1 MHRARWQS
9 SEADFRYF
17 PAINMDMHV
26 SLRTNL
32 YFLWCFVCAMTLFF
46 GVLQPVFAQD
56 GMAAEQAK
64 EREELND
71 MRQEVGDIKATIN
84 DAMRQMTEVNNQLK
98 NQTYFEVHLFA
109 KESTV
114 KVASDVNLAAL
125 TYNGKL
131 PGPELRFMQG
141 DRVKLILHNELKYP
155 TSLHF
160 HGMILPGSI
169 DGLPRPDSGIV
180 KPGASYAYQF
190 IANQP
195 GTYWYHPQIIHGDQK
210 AKGLFGALVIMPK
223 GNQRTDT
230 PDKDVVLVVG
240 DMKAEFRSKDGSP
253 IAAAKPAAPAKGF
266 AKPDA
271 ASELLTN
278 SAMRLFAAI
287 PSGDKKPDAST
298 FYLMNGKSAPLA
310 PPIDVRRGQKVRV
323 RIINAGHTAVPM
335 HLSGHRF
342 EVLARD
348 GSDML
353 EPRVYRDT
361 VTVSP
366 GERIDLEFTAENP
379 GLWALASEVFE
390 QASREGR
397 TPGGIACI
405 LRYTDIVEPALQNPN
420 P

>member
-1 MHRARWQS
+1 MNLQRNLAYTFS
-9 SEADFRYF
+9 SVLCALAF
-17 PAINMDMHV
+17 
-26 SLRTNL
+26 SLACVEPCT
-32 YFLWCFVCAMTLFF
+32 
-46 GVLQPVFAQD
+46 AQE

-64 EREELND
+64 ERQELED
-71 MRQEVGDIKATIN
+71 MRGEVGDIKATIN
-84 DAMRQMTEVNNQLK
+84 DAMRQVTELNNQMK
-98 NQTYFEVHLFA
+98 NQTFKEVHLFA

-114 KVASDVNLAAL
+114 KVASDVQIAAL

-131 PGPELRFMQG
+131 PGPELRFVQG
-141 DRVKLILHNELKYP
+141 DRVRLVLHNQLKYP

-160 HGMILPGSI
+160 HGMILPGSV

-180 KPGASYAYQF
+180 KAGATYAYQF

-195 GTYWYHPQIIHGDQK
+195 GTFWYHPQIIHGDQK
-210 AKGLFGALVIMPK
+210 AKGLFGALVIDPK
-223 GNQRTDT
+223 VNQGQRADT
-230 PDKDVVLVVG
+230 PDKDVVLIIG
-240 DMKAEFRSKDGSP
+240 DIKTEFRSREGKQT
-253 IAAAKPAAPAKGF
+253 APAKPGSETKGE
-266 AKPDA
+266 AKPSARADA

-278 SAMRLFAAI
+278 SAMRLYGAVAT
-287 PSGDKKPDAST
+287 GDKRPDAAN

-310 PPIDVRRGQKVRV
+310 PPIDVRRGQKVRL
-323 RIINAGHTAVPM
+323 RIINSGHSAVPL

-348 GSDML
+348 GSDLL

-366 GERIDLEFTAENP
+366 GERVDLEFTADNP

-405 LRYTDIVEPALQNPN
+405 VRYTDIVEPALQNPQ
-420 P
+420 

>member
-1 MHRARWQS
+1 MKTVALLC
-9 SEADFRYF
+9 
-17 PAINMDMHV
+17 
-26 SLRTNL
+26 SLS
-32 YFLWCFVCAMTLFF
+32 VA
-46 GVLQPVFAQD
+46 VLCSLAPIRSALAQD

-64 EREELND
+64 EREELED

-84 DAMRQMTEVNNQLK
+84 DAMRQMTELK
-98 NQTYFEVHLFA
+98 NQMKDQTYFEVHLFA
-109 KESTV
+109 KESIV
-114 KVASDVNLAAL
+114 KVASDAQISVL

-131 PGPELRFMQG
+131 PGPELRFQQG
-141 DRVKLILHNELKYP
+141 DKVRLILHNQLKFP

-160 HGMILPGSI
+160 HGMILPGSV

-180 KPGASYAYQF
+180 KANATYAYQF

-195 GTYWYHPQIIHGDQK
+195 GTFWYHPQIIHGDQK
-210 AKGLFGALVIMPK
+210 AKGLFGSLVIEPK
-223 GNQRTDT
+223 GARTQRADT
-230 PDKDVVLVVG
+230 PDKDVVLVIG
-240 DMKAEFRSKDGSP
+240 DMHTEFRSREGRQTAPSP
-253 IAAAKPAAPAKGF
+253 SDAKPEAKPG

-271 ASELLTN
+271 ASQLLSN
-278 SAMRLFAAI
+278 ANMRLFGAVATE
-287 PSGDKKPDAST
+287 SKKSDALT

-310 PPIDVRRGQKVRV
+310 PPIDVRKGQRVRL
-323 RIINAGHTAVPM
+323 RIINSGHTAVPL
-335 HLSGHRF
+335 HLSGHRM
-342 EVLARD
+342 EVMARD

-361 VTVSP
+361 VTVNA
-366 GERIDLEFTAENP
+366 GERVDVEFTADNP

>member
-1 MHRARWQS
+1 MSLQRNC
-9 SEADFRYF
+9 FCFF
-17 PAINMDMHV
+17 PLLV
-26 SLRTNL
+26 VLLSV
-32 YFLWCFVCAMTLFF
+32 CFFYV
-46 GVLQPVFAQD
+46 QPAFAQD

-64 EREELND
+64 ERQELDD

-84 DAMRQMTEVNNQLK
+84 DAMRQVTELNNQMK
-98 NQTYFEVHLFA
+98 NQTFFEVHLFA
-109 KESTV
+109 KESIV
-114 KVASDVNLAAL
+114 KVASDVQIAAL

-131 PGPELRFMQG
+131 PGPELRFQQG
-141 DRVKLILHNELKYP
+141 DRVRLVLHNELKYP

-160 HGMILPGSI
+160 HGMILPGSV

-180 KPGASYAYQF
+180 KPGATYAYQF

-195 GTYWYHPQIIHGDQK
+195 GTFWYHPQIIHGDQK
-210 AKGLFGALVIMPK
+210 AKGLFGALVILPK
-223 GNQRTDT
+223 GNLSQRSDT

-240 DMKAEFRSKDGSP
+240 DIKTEFRSKEGKQTP
-253 IAAAKPAAPAKGF
+253 P
-266 AKPDA
+266 AKPDGDAMGAVKASAKSDA
-271 ASELLTN
+271 ASLSLTN
-278 SAMRLFAAI
+278 SPMRLFSAVAT
-287 PSGDKKPDAST
+287 GKPDAHS

-310 PPIDVRRGQKVRV
+310 PPIDVRRGQRVRL
-323 RIINAGHTAVPM
+323 RIINSGHTAVPL

-348 GSDML
+348 GSDLL

-366 GERIDLEFTAENP
+366 GERVDLEFTAENP
-379 GLWALASEVFE
+379 GLWALASETFE

-405 LRYTDIVEPALQNPN
+405 LRYTDIVEPALQNQEQ
-420 P
+420 

>member
-1 MHRARWQS
+1 MKSIA
-9 SEADFRYF
+9 
-17 PAINMDMHV
+17 V
-26 SLRTNL
+26 LLSLSVAAL
-32 YFLWCFVCAMTLFF
+32 AALIPVGGAM
-46 GVLQPVFAQD
+46 AQD
-56 GMAAEQAK
+56 GMAAEQAR
-64 EREELND
+64 ERQELED
-71 MRQEVGDIKATIN
+71 MRQEVGDIKGTIN
-84 DAMRQMTEVNNQLK
+84 DAMRQMTELK
-98 NQTYFEVHLFA
+98 NQMKDQHYFEVHLFA
-109 KESTV
+109 KESIV
-114 KVASDVNLAAL
+114 KVASDVQINAL

-131 PGPELRFMQG
+131 PGPELRFQQG
-141 DRVKLILHNELKYP
+141 DRVRLILHNQLKFP

-160 HGMILPGSI
+160 HGMILPGSV

-180 KPGASYAYQF
+180 KPGATYAYQF

-195 GTYWYHPQIIHGDQK
+195 GTFWYHPQLIHGDQK
-210 AKGLFGALVIMPK
+210 AKGLFGSLVIEPK
-223 GNQRTDT
+223 GGRTPRADT

-240 DMKAEFRSKDGSP
+240 DMHTEFRSREGRQV
-253 IAAAKPAAPAKGF
+253 APAAESKSPADAKSG

-271 ASELLTN
+271 ASQLLSNTN
-278 SAMRLFAAI
+278 MRLFGAVA
-287 PSGDKKPDAST
+287 SESRKPDALT

-310 PPIDVRRGQKVRV
+310 PPIDVRKNQRVRV
-323 RIINAGHTAVPM
+323 RIINAGHVAVPM

-342 EVLARD
+342 EVMARD

-361 VTVSP
+361 ITVNA
-366 GERIDLEFTAENP
+366 GERVDLEFTADNP

>member
-1 MHRARWQS
+1 MQV
-9 SEADFRYF
+9 
-17 PAINMDMHV
+17 N
-26 SLRTNL
+26 LQTKLQKNL
-32 YFLWCFVCAMTLFF
+32 YYLWCFLFSLILSF
-46 GVLQPVFAQD
+46 ADGQPVFAQD

-64 EREELND
+64 EREELQD

-84 DAMRQMTEVNNQLK
+84 DAMRQMTEVNNQMK

-114 KVASDVNLAAL
+114 KVASDVQIAAL

-131 PGPELRFMQG
+131 PGPELRFNQG
-141 DRVKLILHNELKYP
+141 DRVRLVLHNELKYP
-155 TSLHF
+155 TSLHL

-180 KPGASYAYQF
+180 KPGATYAYQF

-210 AKGLFGALVIMPK
+210 AKGLFGALVILPK
-223 GNQRTDT
+223 GNQRADT

-240 DMKAEFRSKDGSP
+240 DMKAEFRSRDG
-253 IAAAKPAAPAKGF
+253 KQTPAVAGESKGTAKG
-266 AKPDA
+266 DA
-271 ASELLTN
+271 ASQTLSN

-287 PSGDKKPDAST
+287 PSADKKPDATT
-298 FYLMNGKSAPLA
+298 FYLMNGKSAPMA

-323 RIINAGHTAVPM
+323 RIINAGHVAVPM

-348 GSDML
+348 GSDLL

-366 GERIDLEFTAENP
+366 GERVDLEFTAENP

-405 LRYTDIVEPALQNPN
+405 LRYTDIIEPALQDPN

>member
-1 MHRARWQS
+1 MKSKALLCSLSVAAAALLTHFS
-9 SEADFRYF
+9 
-17 PAINMDMHV
+17 PA
-26 SLRTNL
+26 L
-32 YFLWCFVCAMTLFF
+32 
-46 GVLQPVFAQD
+46 AQD

-64 EREELND
+64 ERQELED
-71 MRQEVGDIKATIN
+71 MRSEVGDIKATIN
-84 DAMRQMTEVNNQLK
+84 DAMRQMTELK
-98 NQTYFEVHLFA
+98 NQMKDQHYFEVHLFA
-109 KESTV
+109 KESVV
-114 KVASDVNLAAL
+114 KVASDAQINAL

-131 PGPELRFMQG
+131 PGPELRFQQG
-141 DRVKLILHNELKYP
+141 DKIRLILHNQLKFP

-160 HGMILPGSI
+160 HGMILPGSV

-180 KPGASYAYQF
+180 KPGATYAYQF

-195 GTYWYHPQIIHGDQK
+195 GTYWYHPQLIHGDQK
-210 AKGLFGALVIMPK
+210 AKGLFGSMVIEPK
-223 GNQRTDT
+223 GGRTQRADT
-230 PDKDVVLVVG
+230 PDKDVTLVIG
-240 DMKAEFRSKDGSP
+240 DIHTEFRSREGKQT
-253 IAAAKPAAPAKGF
+253 AAPEAKPAAG

-271 ASELLTN
+271 ASQLLSN
-278 SAMRLFAAI
+278 SNMRLFGAVA
-287 PSGDKKPDAST
+287 SESKKPDSLT

-310 PPIDVRRGQKVRV
+310 PPIDVRKNQRVRV
-323 RIINAGHTAVPM
+323 RIINAGHVAVPM

-342 EVLARD
+342 EVMARD

-361 VTVSP
+361 VTVNA
-366 GERIDLEFTAENP
+366 GERVDLEFTADNP

-405 LRYTDIVEPALQNPN
+405 LRYTDIVEPALQNPD